1 MLLTQ
6 PFVVSLSNHE
16 RLCPNELDFS
26 IHPLRYLRT
35 GFDKLR
41 ANGKILCQ
49 QLWPTLLPS
58 SDRSMRSVLFHPL
71 ASGLLFLALW
81 QGLSTLLA
89 TPALPPPVKVFSVL
103 YAEILSGQLPYHLG
117 VTLARLSVS
126 FVLAMSLG
134 TGIGI
139 FLGQHEKL
147 DRFFDQWLV
156 IFLNVPALVTVIL
169 CYVWFGLSEVAAITA
184 VVVNKLPNVV
194 VTLREGAR
202 SLDRDLL
209 EMAQAYRFSRW
220 KTLRHVIWQQLFPFL
235 IGAARTG
242 IALIWKIILV
252 VELLG
257 RSNGM
262 GYQLHLF
269 FQMFNVAAI
278 IAYTI
283 AFVAVIQLIEALLLK
298 PLDRQAQRWRR

>member
-1 MLLTQ
+1 MRPVLL
-6 PFVVSLSNHE
+6 
-16 RLCPNELDFS
+16 
-26 IHPLRYLRT
+26 
-35 GFDKLR
+35 
-41 ANGKILCQ
+41 
-49 QLWPTLLPS
+49 
-58 SDRSMRSVLFHPL
+58 HPL

-81 QGLSTLLA
+81 QGLASLLA
-89 TPALPPPVKVFSVL
+89 TPALPPPATVFGVL
-103 YAEILSGQLPYHLG
+103 YEETRSGQLPYHLG
-117 VTLARLSVS
+117 VTLARLTAS

-134 TGIGI
+134 TVIGI
-139 FLGQHEKL
+139 FLGQHDKL

-220 KTLRHVIWQQLFPFL
+220 KTLRHVVWPQLFPFL
-235 IGAARTG
+235 IAAARTG

-298 PLDRQAQRWRR
+298 PLDRRARRWRR